1 MQTTLFEIKFYDGRK
16 FNVFCANSS
25 QINRFLKF
33 INKHKDNIEYW
44 KDSING
50 IHSITQFENITT
62 NKLNQ
67 KK

>member
-1 MQTTLFEIKFYDGRK
+1 MQTTLFEIKFYNGSK

-33 INKHKDNIEYW
+33 VYKNKNHIEYW

-50 IHSITQFENITT
+50 IHSIKDFEKIN
-62 NKLNQ
+62 NNL
-67 KK
+67 

>member
-16 FNVFCANSS
+16 FNVYCANSS

-33 INKHKDNIEYW
+33 VYKNKNDIEYW

-50 IHSITQFENITT
+50 IHSIKDFEKIN
-62 NKLNQ
+62 NNL
-67 KK
+67 

>member
-1 MQTTLFEIKFYDGRK
+1 MQTTLFEIKFNNGSK

-33 INKHKDNIEYW
+33 VYKNKNDIEYW

-50 IHSITQFENITT
+50 IHSIKDFEKINTITF
-62 NKLNQ
+62 
-67 KK
+67 